1 MKANNPTKRR
11 STLSITLGILLV
23 FSIMPASQARRY
35 SYKMSS
41 PKAEP
46 DTTLTKGSF
55 MVASICEE
63 CNNGYT
69 IDQISFAGYDKPQT
83 SSEESFF
90 ITNSTDRVMTAV
102 TLYVDYRDL
111 QGRQL
116 TRRFLKISCNIP
128 PGETRQVS
136 AKSWD
141 RQKTFYYEKS
151 TQARRGGQ
159 PFTVIFD
166 PVAYYLRF

>member
-1 MKANNPTKRR
+1 MA
-11 STLSITLGILLV
+11 LFMLLA
-23 FSIMPASQARRY
+23 FCIAPGAQARKY
-35 SYKMSS
+35 SYRMTP
-41 PKAEP
+41 PKAEQ
-46 DTTLTKGSF
+46 DTALTKGSF

-69 IDQISFAGYDKPQT
+69 IDQISFAGYDKPQS

-136 AKSWD
+136 TKSWD
-141 RQKTFYYEKS
+141 KQKTFYYEKS
-151 TQARRGGQ
+151 APARRGGQ
-159 PFTVIFD
+159 PFTVNFD